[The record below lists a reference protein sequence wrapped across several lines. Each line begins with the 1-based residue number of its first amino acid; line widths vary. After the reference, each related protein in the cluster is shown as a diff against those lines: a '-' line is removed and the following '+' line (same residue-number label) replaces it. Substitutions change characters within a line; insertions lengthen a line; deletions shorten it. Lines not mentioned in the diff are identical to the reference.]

1 MTEEGRFQ
9 RKVLKWFEKNKIY
22 AIKYNASG
30 ISKAGVPD
38 VVACID
44 GYFVA
49 IELKKEKGV
58 ASELQ
63 KYNVRQINK
72 TGIACVLRPSN
83 FEKFISI
90 VDNFIVDMS
99 KNRYEK
105 FKDKI
110 INKIGVE

>member
-38 VVACID
+38 IVACID
-44 GYFVA
+44 GCFVA

-58 ASELQ
+58 ASDLQ
-63 KYNVRQINK
+63 KYNVRKINK
-72 TGIACVLRPSN
+72 TGIACVLRP
-83 FEKFISI
+83 
-90 VDNFIVDMS
+90 
-99 KNRYEK
+99 
-105 FKDKI
+105 
-110 INKIGVE
+110 